1 MDTENII
8 RALELMITPERKQ
21 RFQTILSNRTRH
33 FTVVVEDIFQLHNA
47 SAVVRSCEVFGIQ
60 EAHFIENRNQSS
72 INENIA
78 LGAEKWID
86 IRKHSNAAACLRELK
101 SKNYQ
106 LIATSS
112 HRQAISLDDF
122 DISQPAALIFGTE
135 GNGVSEDVIDMADA
149 CLTIPMVGFTESLNI
164 SVAAAIVLQ
173 NLSARLRRS
182 SIDWSLTPVDAQA
195 TYLNWLKNS
204 IKNSD
209 AVIRDL
215 QTR

>member
-86 IRKHSNAAACLRELK
+86 IRKHSSAAACLRELK
-101 SKNYQ
+101 SKNYR

>member
-101 SKNYQ
+101 SKNYR

>member
-86 IRKHSNAAACLRELK
+86 IRKHSSAAACLRELK
-101 SKNYQ
+101 SKNYR

-182 SIDWSLTPVDAQA
+182 SIDWSLTHVDAQA